1 MAVNTAALKTFA
13 PAMRRQLMEAVGR
26 KLDLLLNN
34 QTPDTLSTYAKQI
47 AELRE
52 EGDKSREQLLERV
65 AYTWFNRLCALR
77 YLDAR
82 GWHPFGCKVLM
93 PTDGSE
99 TQPELLKLMRC
110 GSLPADLK
118 TFTNEQRLNQLL
130 DGQIPTAIPGADAQG
145 EVYRELV
152 LASCRSY
159 HQLLPDLF
167 EGLDDASEL
176 LLPDDLLT
184 EGSIAGRFRSSI
196 SDSDCDDVEIIG
208 WLYQFYISE
217 KKDEVIGKVVK
228 SEDIP
233 AATQLFT
240 PNWIVKYMVQNTIG
254 AQWLATYPDSN
265 LRAQMEF
272 YIEPAEQTDEVK
284 AKLAEITPTSLNP
297 EELTLMD
304 PACGSGHILVE
315 AYEIFKAIYLEQG
328 YQLREIPKLI
338 FEKNLFGL
346 DIDQRAAQLTTFALT
361 MKGRDDDKRL
371 FERGIQLNVVAL
383 QDSTDLDAEN
393 LATHINLSDFGLKP
407 FDLAELKQLFQH
419 SSIFGSLIEPS
430 VMLVKK
436 LPSLIQ
442 LGEKCKEDVLASKS
456 LSCLLQLA
464 RQAELLASHYD
475 AVAANPP
482 YMGSRGMCNPLRE
495 FTQKNFPESKR
506 DLFACFIER
515 GVIFA
520 KNNCQTSMVTMQSWM
535 FLSSFEE
542 IRKRTLRNNIITS
555 MIHLG
560 SGAFG
565 SISGQVVQ
573 ATAFV
578 LKNKSLPSYRP
589 TFHRLIDGDENDKL
603 LAMKRRLNR
612 FNPGSQSDFKVIPGS
627 PLAYWL
633 SDATRRLFDKH
644 APLGTIAEARQ
655 GLATTN
661 NERFLRLWHEV
672 DISRIGLMFKD
683 SETAARSNYKWF
695 PFNKGGSYRKWY
707 GNHEYVINFMNDG
720 QEICDYIDNTPGARV
735 GSNGRVINR
744 DRYFRPSVSWSDITS
759 SINAFRE
766 YPAGFIHDAV
776 GHSAFGGDIE
786 WRACLL
792 SYCNNK
798 YFQLIAK
805 VLNPTLHFHIG
816 YFNKIPY
823 AELLWTKDTVRCS
836 KRCVE
841 LSKDDWN
848 SFERSWEF
856 KSLPLLQH
864 AVGLTPS
871 LKNCYSAWISTNQTI
886 IAEAKHLEEENN
898 RIFIDAYALT
908 EELTSDVPV
917 NQVTLTVNPSYRY
930 GGDGTEE
937 EKWDRFQRDSM
948 AELLSYATGC
958 MMGRYSLDC
967 PGLILADSRNNQD
980 DQLAAYEAK
989 IGKSII
995 EIQFKPDAD
1004 AIIPV
1009 LDGEWFEDDIVA
1021 RTREFLKVT
1030 FSESRI
1036 AENLRFV
1043 EDSIGKDIRKY
1054 FCKDFYKDHLQTYKK
1069 RPIYWMVQSPKA
1081 GFACL
1086 IYLHRYTP
1094 DTLLQVLNNYF
1105 RPYLQKLEARQEQLE
1120 RDQNNVALPKREQT
1134 AARKEA
1140 EKITKVLKEC
1150 QAWEQDALLPLAQQ
1164 RIELD
1169 LDDGVKVNYLKLQEV
1184 LAKIPGLAAK
1194 GD

>member
-26 KLDLLLNN
+26 KLDLLLNS

-47 AELRE
+47 AELRDE
-52 EGDKSREQLLERV
+52 QEKSREQLLERV

-77 YLDAR
+77 YLDAK

-93 PTDGSE
+93 PADGSE
-99 TQPELLKLMRC
+99 TQPELLKLMRS
-110 GSLPADLK
+110 GSLPEDLK

-130 DGQIPTAIPGADAQG
+130 DGQIPTAIPGGDAQG

-152 LASCRSY
+152 LAACRSY
-159 HQLLPDLF
+159 HNLLPDLF

-184 EGSIAGRFRSSI
+184 EGSIAGSFRSAI
-196 SDSDCDDVEIIG
+196 SDSDCEDVEIIG

-254 AQWLATYPDSN
+254 AQWLATYPDSP
-265 LRAQMEF
+265 LREQMEF

-328 YQLREIPKLI
+328 YQLREIPRLI

-346 DIDQRAAQLTTFALT
+346 DIDKRAVQLTTFALT
-361 MKGRDDDKRL
+361 MKGRADDRRL
-371 FERGIQLNVVAL
+371 LDRNPKFNIMAFKNSANHSLGSLLESINPLENSSEVNCL
-383 QDSTDLDAEN
+383 SELDSYFKKSRT
-393 LATHINLSDFGLKP
+393 
-407 FDLAELKQLFQH
+407 
-419 SSIFGSLIEPS
+419 FGSLIQIPS
-430 VMLVKK
+430 EIVSQSSKIIDK
-436 LPSLIQ
+436 FEGREKDFSLTATLNYLKDLLKQ
-442 LGEKCKEDVLASKS
+442 ADL
-456 LSCLLQLA
+456 LS
-464 RQAELLASHYD
+464 RRYS
-475 AVAANPP
+475 AVVANPP
-482 YMGSRGMCNPLRE
+482 YMGGKSLNGEIKAFLSDRYVD
-495 FTQKNFPESKR
+495 TKS
-506 DLFACFIER
+506 DLFSAFTVRCTEMGSDMARIGIMCPNVWMYISSHEKLRKYLLSNQELESLIELPLTGFKGATVQICSYVLSKKRIDGAKASFIRLVEFK
-515 GVIFA
+515 GGDEEMAASA
-520 KNNCQTSMVTMQSWM
+520 KHA
-535 FLSSFEE
+535 
-542 IRKRTLRNNIITS
+542 IRKRECGWLFEAAQSEFEKVAGTPIAYWTTNSIRHIFKEGTPLGQLTNVAAGMQTGDNERFIRTWPEVSLAKCGFDFKNSNEAAESSRKWFPYNKGGEFRKWFGNNEYLLNWENDGLEVKAFKPRSVIRNPSCYFQPSVTWSFVSSSYFGVRHSDAGSLFDVGGSSAFPAADDHHWVTGFLCSKQAFSFMKVMNPTLN
-555 MIHLG
+555 
-560 SGAFG
+560 F
-565 SISGQVVQ
+565 QVGNVS
-573 ATAFV
+573 A
-578 LKNKSLPSYRP
+578 LPILLHNVYERK
-589 TFHRLIDGDENDKL
+589 RLIDNTVKDLVKL
-603 LAMKRRLNR
+603 
-612 FNPGSQSDFKVIPGS
+612 
-627 PLAYWL
+627 
-633 SDATRRLFDKH
+633 
-644 APLGTIAEARQ
+644 AR
-655 GLATTN
+655 
-661 NERFLRLWHEV
+661 EDW
-672 DISRIGLMFKD
+672 
-683 SETAARSNYKWF
+683 
-695 PFNKGGSYRKWY
+695 
-707 GNHEYVINFMNDG
+707 
-720 QEICDYIDNTPGARV
+720 
-735 GSNGRVINR
+735 
-744 DRYFRPSVSWSDITS
+744 
-759 SINAFRE
+759 
-766 YPAGFIHDAV
+766 
-776 GHSAFGGDIE
+776 
-786 WRACLL
+786 
-792 SYCNNK
+792 
-798 YFQLIAK
+798 
-805 VLNPTLHFHIG
+805 
-816 YFNKIPY
+816 
-823 AELLWTKDTVRCS
+823 DTY
-836 KRCVE
+836 
-841 LSKDDWN
+841 
-848 SFERSWEF
+848 ERSWNF
-856 KSLPLLQH
+856 QSLPLLNASNHKFNLQ
-864 AVGLTPS
+864 ASYVS
-871 LKNCYSAWISTNQTI
+871 WISSNKLRI
-886 IAEAKHLEEENN
+886 EEMNRLEERNN
-898 RIFIDAYALT
+898 SLFIDAFSLEKEIDPSVAI
-908 EELTSDVPV
+908 
-917 NQVTLTVNPSYRY
+917 QQITLTINPAYRY
-930 GGDGTEE
+930 GGDATEE
-937 EKWDRFQRDSM
+937 EKWERFQRDSM

-958 MMGRYSLDC
+958 MMGRYSLDH

-980 DQLAAYEAK
+980 EQIAAYEAK
-989 IGKSII
+989 TGKTIH

-1030 FSESRI
+1030 FPESSV
-1036 AENLRFV
+1036 AENLRFI

-1120 RDQNNVALPKREQT
+1120 RDQSNDALPKREQT

-1150 QAWEQDALLPLAQQ
+1150 QAWEQDALMPLAQQ